1 MHMRDNDKE
10 WVKLNYSI
18 VKDDE
23 VLLDSLR
30 DCHVEEIK
38 FSLDIIL
45 LGLIYWGLML
55 WGAISQHSVWYSILT
70 IPGLGMLIIGVSH
83 FVSRA
88 HCWINPRFE
97 EFKYLDEIADYDA
110 RKIRWRTEKLIPA
123 DESIEDI
130 LALTDFYIDGQL
142 NSSRRM
148 FRCVDVTANGLAAYL
163 AGNTFALILM
173 QSAESLSRLIMGII
187 D

>member
-1 MHMRDNDKE
+1 MRDDDKE

-30 DCHVEEIK
+30 DCHVEGIK
-38 FSLDIIL
+38 LSLNMIFL
-45 LGLIYWGLML
+45 SLIYLGLML
-55 WGAISQHSVWYSILT
+55 WVAVSQQNAWYSILVV
-70 IPGLGMLIIGVSH
+70 PCLGMLIMGISL

-97 EFKYLDEIADYDA
+97 AFKYLDEITNFEACKVRHNVERAYH
-110 RKIRWRTEKLIPA
+110 T

-130 LALTDFYIDGQL
+130 LACTDFYIDG
-142 NSSRRM
+142 
-148 FRCVDVTANGLAAYL
+148 
-163 AGNTFALILM
+163 
-173 QSAESLSRLIMGII
+173 
-187 D
+187 

>member
-1 MHMRDNDKE
+1 MEVLHMHDDDKE
-10 WVKLNYSI
+10 WVKHNYSI
-18 VKDDE
+18 IKDDE

-55 WGAISQHSVWYSILT
+55 WTAISQQNAWYSILT

-97 EFKYLDEIADYDA
+97 AFKYLGEITDYEA
-110 RKIRWRTEKLIPA
+110 CMVRHNVERSCHT

-130 LALTDFYIDGQL
+130 LACTDFYIDG
-142 NSSRRM
+142 
-148 FRCVDVTANGLAAYL
+148 
-163 AGNTFALILM
+163 
-173 QSAESLSRLIMGII
+173 
-187 D
+187 